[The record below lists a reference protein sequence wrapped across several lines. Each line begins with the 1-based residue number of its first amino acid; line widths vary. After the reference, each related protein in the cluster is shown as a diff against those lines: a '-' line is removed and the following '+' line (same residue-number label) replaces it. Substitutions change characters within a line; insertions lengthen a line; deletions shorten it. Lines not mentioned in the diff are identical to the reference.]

1 MRIKKLSLFVAL
13 LCIVAFVGCNGD
25 KPENKPTPAPQNEDF
40 TFANVAKNNSK
51 ISVDILPN
59 DNDMEYVVMFAE
71 QRYFTSNNIDTQEEI
86 LADDLNYILGLAEQY
101 GVSVRELL
109 EGLKWLVKGDK
120 IGYQVENLYP
130 DTEYVVYC
138 YGVEFRADTYDV
150 TTDVNYTVITTTAP
164 ALINAEFSVESKVE
178 GNVVSLTV
186 TPNDYNG
193 FYYGY
198 IVPESD
204 KYFIA
209 EGEKVTE
216 EHIDHYRNRAYKE
229 FSSYVNDQGIIASQF
244 CYRGTVTIEERLK
257 PNANYQFVL
266 FAVNKDRVPLL
277 CSEPL
282 VYNFSTED
290 INKSDLVITL
300 DVTDITPYTAQLTVT
315 TSNDTE
321 SYACV
326 FLARSQVP
334 AMEDEYEL
342 MNFIINNFDPAI
354 FKGGWSEQLLPL
366 MPETEYSVLAFGI
379 ENNLPTTSIFRCD
392 FTSATA
398 KEGNIK
404 IESIDILK
412 LFDTYQIAAIDPSYS
427 YLVDQC
433 QCIAVV
439 EMKTSAPTDNAY
451 FWWYEDWMLVEYS
464 EEAFLEDLLM
474 YPPTGTLQL
483 MDMYYDVPS
492 LFAGIAEDEEGNMS
506 PIYYGEV
513 FTLSEEMCDPAEEFF
528 QYIGGRAS
536 SVIPFAR

>member
-1 MRIKKLSLFVAL
+1 MRIKQLSLFVAL
-13 LCIVAFVGCNGD
+13 LCVCAFVGCNEE
-25 KPENKPTPAPQNEDF
+25 KPENRPTPTPQNSDF
-40 TFANVAKNNSK
+40 TFANIAMNNSK

-59 DNDMEYVVMFAE
+59 DKDMEYVVMFAE
-71 QRYFTSNNIDTQEEI
+71 QRYFTSNNIDTEEEI

-138 YGVEFRADTYDV
+138 YGVEFRDDTYDV

-164 ALINAEFSVESKVE
+164 ALINAEFSVESNVE
-178 GNVVSLTV
+178 GNSVSLTV
-186 TPNDYNG
+186 TPDGYDG

-209 EGEKVTE
+209 EGEEVTE
-216 EHIDHYRNRAYKE
+216 EHIDHYRNRAFME
-229 FSSYVNDQGIIASQF
+229 FGSYVNDQGTPSSQF
-244 CYRGTVTIEERLK
+244 CYKGVTTIEKRLN
-257 PNANYQFVL
+257 PNANYQLVL
-266 FAVNKDRVPLL
+266 FAVNRDRVPLL
-277 CSEPL
+277 CSVPS
-282 VYNFSTED
+282 VYNFATAD
-290 INKSDLVITL
+290 ISKSDLVITL

-326 FLARSQVP
+326 LLARSQVP
-334 AMEDEYEL
+334 EMENEYEL
-342 MNFIINNFDPAI
+342 MNFILTNFDPAI

-366 MPETEYSVLAFGI
+366 MPDTEYSVLAFGV
-379 ENNLPTTSIFRCD
+379 ENNLPTTSIVRND

-404 IESIDILK
+404 IESIDIVK
-412 LFDTYQIAAIDPSYS
+412 LFDTYQIAAVDPSYS

-439 EMKTSAPTDNAY
+439 EMKTSAPTDSAY
-451 FWWYEDWMLVEYS
+451 FWWYENWMLVEYS

-492 LFAGIAEDEEGNMS
+492 FFAGIAEDEEGNMS

-536 SVIPFAR
+536 SVAPFAR

>member
-1 MRIKKLSLFVAL
+1 MRIKKLFLFVAL
-13 LCIVAFVGCNGD
+13 LCVCAFVGCNEE
-25 KPENKPTPAPQNEDF
+25 KPENRPMPTPQNSDF
-40 TFANVAKNNSK
+40 TFANIAMNNSK

-59 DNDMEYVVMFAE
+59 DKDMEYVVMFAE
-71 QRYFTSNNIDTQEEI
+71 QRYFTSNNIDTEEEI

-138 YGVEFRADTYDV
+138 YGVEFRDDTYDV
-150 TTDVNYTVITTTAP
+150 TTDVNYTIITTTAP
-164 ALINAEFSVESKVE
+164 ALINAEFSVESNVE
-178 GNVVSLTV
+178 GNSVSLTV
-186 TPNDYNG
+186 TPDGYDG

-209 EGEKVTE
+209 EGEEVTE
-216 EHIDHYRNRAYKE
+216 EHIDHYRNRAFME
-229 FSSYVNDQGIIASQF
+229 FGSYVNDQGIPSSQF
-244 CYRGTVTIEERLK
+244 CYKGVTTIEKRLN
-257 PNANYQFVL
+257 PNANYQLVL
-266 FAVNKDRVPLL
+266 FAVNRDRVPLL
-277 CSEPL
+277 CSVPS
-282 VYNFSTED
+282 VYNFATAD
-290 INKSDLVITL
+290 ISKSDLVITL

-326 FLARSQVP
+326 LLARSQVP
-334 AMEDEYEL
+334 EMENEYEL
-342 MNFIINNFDPAI
+342 MNFILTNFDPEI

-366 MPETEYSVLAFGI
+366 MPDTEYSVLAFGI
-379 ENNLPTTSIFRCD
+379 ENNLPTTSIVRND

-412 LFDTYQIAAIDPSYS
+412 LFDTYQIAAVDPSYS

-536 SVIPFAR
+536 SVVPFAR

>member
-1 MRIKKLSLFVAL
+1 MRIKQLFLFVAL
-13 LCIVAFVGCNGD
+13 LCVCAFVGCNGE
-25 KPENKPTPAPQNEDF
+25 KPENRPMPTPQNSDF
-40 TFANVAKNNSK
+40 TFANVAMNNSK

-59 DNDMEYVVMFAE
+59 DKDMEYVVMFAE
-71 QRYFTSNNIDTQEEI
+71 QRYFTSNNIDTEEEI

-138 YGVEFRADTYDV
+138 YGVEFRDDTYDV
-150 TTDVNYTVITTTAP
+150 TTDINYTVITTTAP
-164 ALINAEFSVESKVE
+164 ALINAEFSVESNVE
-178 GNVVSLTV
+178 GNSVSLTV
-186 TPNDYNG
+186 TPDGYDG

-209 EGEKVTE
+209 EGEEVTE
-216 EHIDHYRNRAYKE
+216 EHIDHYRNRAFME
-229 FSSYVNDQGIIASQF
+229 FGSYVNDQGIPSSQF
-244 CYRGTVTIEERLK
+244 CYKGVTTIEKRLN
-257 PNANYQFVL
+257 PNANYQLVL
-266 FAVNKDRVPLL
+266 FAVNRDRVPLL
-277 CSEPL
+277 CSVPS
-282 VYNFSTED
+282 VYNFATAD
-290 INKSDLVITL
+290 ISKSDLVITL

-326 FLARSQVP
+326 LLARSQVP
-334 AMEDEYEL
+334 EMENEYEL
-342 MNFIINNFDPAI
+342 MSFILTNFDPAI

-366 MPETEYSVLAFGI
+366 MPDTEYTVLAFGI
-379 ENNLPTTSIFRCD
+379 ENNLPTTSIVRND

-404 IESIDILK
+404 IESIDIVK
-412 LFDTYQIAAIDPSYS
+412 LFDTYQIAAVDPSYS

-439 EMKTSAPTDNAY
+439 EMKTSAPTDSAY

-492 LFAGIAEDEEGNMS
+492 FFAGIAEDEEGNMS

-528 QYIGGRAS
+528 QYIEGRAS
-536 SVIPFAR
+536 SVVPFAR

>member
-1 MRIKKLSLFVAL
+1 MRIKKLFLFVAL
-13 LCIVAFVGCNGD
+13 LCTFAFVGCNEE
-25 KPENKPTPAPQNEDF
+25 KPENRPMPTPQNSDF
-40 TFANVAKNNSK
+40 TFANIAMNNSK

-59 DNDMEYVVMFAE
+59 DKDMEYVVMFAE
-71 QRYFTSNNIDTQEEI
+71 QRYFTSNNIDTEEEI

-138 YGVEFRADTYDV
+138 YGVEFRDDTYDV
-150 TTDVNYTVITTTAP
+150 TTDINYTVITTTAP
-164 ALINAEFSVESKVE
+164 ALISAEFSVESNVE
-178 GNVVSLTV
+178 GNSVSLTV
-186 TPNDYNG
+186 TPDGYDG

-209 EGEKVTE
+209 EGEEVTE
-216 EHIDHYRNRAYKE
+216 EHIDHYRNRAFME
-229 FSSYVNDQGIIASQF
+229 FGSYVNDQGIPSSQF
-244 CYRGTVTIEERLK
+244 CYKGVTTIEKRLN
-257 PNANYQFVL
+257 PNANYQLVL
-266 FAVNKDRVPLL
+266 FAVNRDRVPLL
-277 CSEPL
+277 CSVPS
-282 VYNFSTED
+282 VYNFATAD
-290 INKSDLVITL
+290 ISKSDLVITL

-326 FLARSQVP
+326 LLARSQVP
-334 AMEDEYEL
+334 EMENEYEL
-342 MNFIINNFDPAI
+342 MNFILTNFDPEI

-366 MPETEYSVLAFGI
+366 MPDTEYTVLAFGI
-379 ENNLPTTSIFRCD
+379 ENNLPTTSIVRND

-412 LFDTYQIAAIDPSYS
+412 LFDTYQIAAVDPSYS

-513 FTLSEEMCDPAEEFF
+513 FTLSEDQCDPAEEFF
-528 QYIGGRAS
+528 QYIEGRAS
-536 SVIPFAR
+536 SVVPFAR

>member
-13 LCIVAFVGCNGD
+13 LCTFAFVGCNEE
-25 KPENKPTPAPQNEDF
+25 KPENRPMPTPQNSDF
-40 TFANVAKNNSK
+40 TFANVAMNNSK

-59 DNDMEYVVMFAE
+59 DKDMEYVVMFAE
-71 QRYFTSNNIDTQEEI
+71 QRYFTSNNIDTEEEI

-150 TTDVNYTVITTTAP
+150 TTDINYTVITTTAP

-209 EGEKVTE
+209 EGEEVTE
-216 EHIDHYRNRAYKE
+216 EHIDHYRNRAFME
-229 FSSYVNDQGIIASQF
+229 FGSYVNDQGIPSSQF
-244 CYRGTVTIEERLK
+244 CYKGVTTIEKRLN
-257 PNANYQFVL
+257 PNANYQLVL
-266 FAVNKDRVPLL
+266 FAVNRDRVPLL
-277 CSEPL
+277 CSVPS

-290 INKSDLVITL
+290 ISKSDLVITL

-326 FLARSQVP
+326 LLARSQVP
-334 AMEDEYEL
+334 EMENEYEL
-342 MNFIINNFDPAI
+342 MNFILTNFDPEI

-366 MPETEYSVLAFGI
+366 MPDTEYSVLAFGI
-379 ENNLPTTSIFRCD
+379 ENNLPTTSIVRND

-412 LFDTYQIAAIDPSYS
+412 LFDTYQIAAVDPSYS

-536 SVIPFAR
+536 SVVPFAR

>member
-1 MRIKKLSLFVAL
+1 MRIKQLSLFVAL
-13 LCIVAFVGCNGD
+13 LCVCAFVGCNGD
-25 KPENKPTPAPQNEDF
+25 KPENRPMPTPQNSDF
-40 TFANVAKNNSK
+40 TFANVAMNNSK

-59 DNDMEYVVMFAE
+59 DKNMEYVVMFAE
-71 QRYFTSNNIDTQEEI
+71 QRYFTSNNIDTEEEI

-120 IGYQVENLYP
+120 IGYQVENLCP

-150 TTDVNYTVITTTAP
+150 TTDVNYTIITTTAP

-209 EGEKVTE
+209 EGEELTE
-216 EHIDHYRNRAYKE
+216 EHIDHYRNRAFME
-229 FSSYVNDQGIIASQF
+229 FGSYVNDQGIPSSQF
-244 CYRGTVTIEERLK
+244 CYKGVTTIEKRLN
-257 PNANYQFVL
+257 PNANYQLVL
-266 FAVNKDRVPLL
+266 FAVNRDRVPLL
-277 CSEPL
+277 CSVPS
-282 VYNFSTED
+282 VYNFATAD
-290 INKSDLVITL
+290 ISKSDLVITL

-334 AMEDEYEL
+334 AMENEYEL

-366 MPETEYSVLAFGI
+366 MPETEYTVLAFGI
-379 ENNLPTTSIFRCD
+379 ENNLPTTSIVRND

-404 IESIDILK
+404 IESIDIVK
-412 LFDTYQIAAIDPSYS
+412 LFDTYQIAAVDPSYS

-483 MDMYYDVPS
+483 MDMYYDAPS

-506 PIYYGEV
+506 PIYYSEV

-528 QYIGGRAS
+528 QYR
-536 SVIPFAR
+536 VEPRQ

>member
-1 MRIKKLSLFVAL
+1 MRIKQLSLFVAL
-13 LCIVAFVGCNGD
+13 LCTFVFAGCNEE
-25 KPENKPTPAPQNEDF
+25 KPENRPMPTPQNSDF
-40 TFANVAKNNSK
+40 TFANVAMNNSK

-59 DNDMEYVVMFAE
+59 DKDMEYVVMFAE
-71 QRYFTSNNIDTQEEI
+71 QRYFTSNNIDTEEEI

-138 YGVEFRADTYDV
+138 YGVEFRDDTYDV
-150 TTDVNYTVITTTAP
+150 TTDINYTVITTTAP
-164 ALINAEFSVESKVE
+164 ALINAEFSVESNVE
-178 GNVVSLTV
+178 GNSVSLTV
-186 TPNDYNG
+186 TPDGYDG

-209 EGEKVTE
+209 EGEEVTE
-216 EHIDHYRNRAYKE
+216 EHIDHYRNRAFME
-229 FSSYVNDQGIIASQF
+229 FGSYVNDQGIPSSQF
-244 CYRGTVTIEERLK
+244 CYKGVTTIEKRLN
-257 PNANYQFVL
+257 PNANYQLVL
-266 FAVNKDRVPLL
+266 FAVNRDRVPLL
-277 CSEPL
+277 CSVPS
-282 VYNFSTED
+282 VYNFATAD
-290 INKSDLVITL
+290 ISKSDLVITL

-326 FLARSQVP
+326 LLARSQVP
-334 AMEDEYEL
+334 EMENEYEL
-342 MNFIINNFDPAI
+342 MNFILTNFDPEI

-366 MPETEYSVLAFGI
+366 MPDTEYSVLAFGI
-379 ENNLPTTSIFRCD
+379 ENNLPTTSIVRND

-412 LFDTYQIAAIDPSYS
+412 LFDTYQIAAVDSSYS

-439 EMKTSAPTDNAY
+439 EMKTSAPTDSAY

-492 LFAGIAEDEEGNMS
+492 FFAGIAEDEEGNMS
-506 PIYYGEV
+506 PIYYGEL
-513 FTLSEEMCDPAEEFF
+513 FTLSEDQCDPAEEFF
-528 QYIGGRAS
+528 QYIGVGVS
-536 SVIPFAR
+536 LVVPFAR

>member
-1 MRIKKLSLFVAL
+1 MRIKQLFLFVAL
-13 LCIVAFVGCNGD
+13 LCVCAFVGCNGE
-25 KPENKPTPAPQNEDF
+25 KPENRPMPTPQNSDF
-40 TFANVAKNNSK
+40 TFANVAMNNSK

-59 DNDMEYVVMFAE
+59 DKDMEYVVMFAE

-138 YGVEFRADTYDV
+138 YGVEFRDDTYDV

-164 ALINAEFSVESKVE
+164 ALINAEFSVESNVE
-178 GNVVSLTV
+178 GNSVSLTV
-186 TPNDYNG
+186 TPDGYDG

-209 EGEKVTE
+209 EGEEVTE
-216 EHIDHYRNRAYKE
+216 EHIDHYRNRAFME
-229 FSSYVNDQGIIASQF
+229 FGSYVNDQGIPSSQF
-244 CYRGTVTIEERLK
+244 CYKGVTTIEKRLN
-257 PNANYQFVL
+257 PNANYQLVL
-266 FAVNKDRVPLL
+266 FAVNRDRVPLL
-277 CSEPL
+277 CSVPS
-282 VYNFSTED
+282 VYNFATAD
-290 INKSDLVITL
+290 ISKSDLVITL

-326 FLARSQVP
+326 LLARSQVP
-334 AMEDEYEL
+334 AMENEYEL
-342 MNFIINNFDPAI
+342 MNFILTNFDPAI

-366 MPETEYSVLAFGI
+366 MPDTEYTVLAFGV
-379 ENNLPTTSIFRCD
+379 ENNLPTTSIVRND

-404 IESIDILK
+404 IESIDIVK
-412 LFDTYQIAAIDPSYS
+412 LFDTYQIAAVDPSYS

-439 EMKTSAPTDNAY
+439 EMKTSAPTDSAY
-451 FWWYEDWMLVEYS
+451 FWWYENWMLVEYS

-492 LFAGIAEDEEGNMS
+492 FFAGIAEDEEGNMS

-528 QYIGGRAS
+528 QYIVGGVS
-536 SVIPFAR
+536 SVAPFAR

>member
-1 MRIKKLSLFVAL
+1 MRIKKLFLFVAL
-13 LCIVAFVGCNGD
+13 LCTFAFVGCNEE
-25 KPENKPTPAPQNEDF
+25 KPENRPMPTPQNSDF
-40 TFANVAKNNSK
+40 TFANVAMNNSK

-59 DNDMEYVVMFAE
+59 DKDMEYVVMFAE
-71 QRYFTSNNIDTQEEI
+71 QRYFTSNNIDTEEEI
-86 LADDLNYILGLAEQY
+86 LADDLNYILDLAEQY

-150 TTDVNYTVITTTAP
+150 TTDVNYTIITTTAP

-209 EGEKVTE
+209 EGEELTE
-216 EHIDHYRNRAYKE
+216 EHIDHYRNRAFME
-229 FSSYVNDQGIIASQF
+229 FGSYVNDQGIPSSQF
-244 CYRGTVTIEERLK
+244 CYKGVTTIEKRLN
-257 PNANYQFVL
+257 PNANYQLVL
-266 FAVNKDRVPLL
+266 FAVNRDRVPLL
-277 CSEPL
+277 CSVPS
-282 VYNFSTED
+282 VYNFATAD
-290 INKSDLVITL
+290 ISKSDLVITL

-326 FLARSQVP
+326 LLARSQVP
-334 AMEDEYEL
+334 EMENEYEL
-342 MNFIINNFDPAI
+342 MNFILTNFDPEI

-366 MPETEYSVLAFGI
+366 MPDTEYSVLAFGI
-379 ENNLPTTSIFRCD
+379 ENNLPTTSIVRND

-404 IESIDILK
+404 IESIDIVK
-412 LFDTYQIAAIDPSYS
+412 LFDTYQIAAVDPSYS

-492 LFAGIAEDEEGNMS
+492 FFAGIAEDEEGNMS

-536 SVIPFAR
+536 SVVPFAR

>member
-13 LCIVAFVGCNGD
+13 LCTFVFAGCNEE
-25 KPENKPTPAPQNEDF
+25 KPENRPMPTPQNSDF
-40 TFANVAKNNSK
+40 TFANIAMNNSK

-59 DNDMEYVVMFAE
+59 DKDMEYVVMFAE
-71 QRYFTSNNIDTQEEI
+71 QRYFTSNNIDTEEEI

-138 YGVEFRADTYDV
+138 YGVEFRDDTYDV

-164 ALINAEFSVESKVE
+164 ALINAEFSVESNVE
-178 GNVVSLTV
+178 GNSVSLTV
-186 TPNDYNG
+186 TPDGYDG

-198 IVPESD
+198 IVPERD

-209 EGEKVTE
+209 EGEEVTE
-216 EHIDHYRNRAYKE
+216 EHIDHYRNRAFME
-229 FSSYVNDQGIIASQF
+229 FGSYVNDQGIPSSQF
-244 CYRGTVTIEERLK
+244 CYKGVTTIEKRLN
-257 PNANYQFVL
+257 PNANYQLVL
-266 FAVNKDRVPLL
+266 FAVNRDRVPLL
-277 CSEPL
+277 CSVPS
-282 VYNFSTED
+282 VYNFATAD
-290 INKSDLVITL
+290 ISKSDLVITL

-326 FLARSQVP
+326 LLARSQVP
-334 AMEDEYEL
+334 EMENEYEL
-342 MNFIINNFDPAI
+342 MNFILTNFDPEI

-366 MPETEYSVLAFGI
+366 MPDTEYSVLAFGI
-379 ENNLPTTSIFRCD
+379 ENNLPTTSIVRND

-412 LFDTYQIAAIDPSYS
+412 LFDTYQIAAVDPSYS

-439 EMKTSAPTDNAY
+439 EMKTSAPTDSAY

-492 LFAGIAEDEEGNMS
+492 FFAGIAEDEEGNMS

-513 FTLSEEMCDPAEEFF
+513 FTLSEDQCDPAEEFF

-536 SVIPFAR
+536 SVVPFAR

>member
-1 MRIKKLSLFVAL
+1 MRIKQLFLFVAL
-13 LCIVAFVGCNGD
+13 LCTFAFVGCNEE
-25 KPENKPTPAPQNEDF
+25 KPENRPMPTPQNSDF
-40 TFANVAKNNSK
+40 AFANVAMNNSK

-59 DNDMEYVVMFAE
+59 DKDMEYVVMFAE
-71 QRYFTSNNIDTQEEI
+71 QRYFTTNKIDTEEEV
-86 LADDLNYILGLAEQY
+86 LADDLNYILDLAEQY

-164 ALINAEFSVESKVE
+164 ALINAEFSVESNVE

-186 TPNDYNG
+186 TPDGYDG

-209 EGEKVTE
+209 EGEEVTE
-216 EHIDHYRNRAYKE
+216 EHIDHYRNRAFME
-229 FSSYVNDQGIIASQF
+229 FGSYVNDQGIPSSQF
-244 CYRGTVTIEERLK
+244 CYKGVTTIEKRLN
-257 PNANYQFVL
+257 PNANYQLVL
-266 FAVNKDRVPLL
+266 FAVNRDRVPLL
-277 CSEPL
+277 CSVPS
-282 VYNFSTED
+282 VYNFATAD
-290 INKSDLVITL
+290 ISKSDLVITL

-326 FLARSQVP
+326 LLARSQVP
-334 AMEDEYEL
+334 EMENEYEL
-342 MNFIINNFDPAI
+342 MNFILTNFDPEI

-366 MPETEYSVLAFGI
+366 MPDTEYTVLAFGI
-379 ENNLPTTSIFRCD
+379 ENNLPTTSIVRND

-404 IESIDILK
+404 IESIDIVK
-412 LFDTYQIAAIDPSYS
+412 LFDTYQIAAVDPSYS

-513 FTLSEEMCDPAEEFF
+513 FTLSEDQCDPAEEFF

-536 SVIPFAR
+536 SVVPFAR

>member
-13 LCIVAFVGCNGD
+13 LCTFAFVGCNEE
-25 KPENKPTPAPQNEDF
+25 KPENRPMPTPQNSDF
-40 TFANVAKNNSK
+40 TFANVAMNNSK

-59 DNDMEYVVMFAE
+59 DKDMEYVVMFAE
-71 QRYFTSNNIDTQEEI
+71 QRYFTSNNIDTEEEI
-86 LADDLNYILGLAEQY
+86 LADDLNYILDLAEQY

-164 ALINAEFSVESKVE
+164 ALINAEFSVESNVE
-178 GNVVSLTV
+178 GNSVSLTV
-186 TPNDYNG
+186 TPDGYDG

-209 EGEKVTE
+209 EGEELTE
-216 EHIDHYRNRAYKE
+216 EHIDHYRNRAFME
-229 FSSYVNDQGIIASQF
+229 FGSYVNDQGIPSSQF
-244 CYRGTVTIEERLK
+244 CYKGVTTIEKRLN
-257 PNANYQFVL
+257 PNANYQLVL
-266 FAVNKDRVPLL
+266 FAVNRDRVPLL
-277 CSEPL
+277 CSVPS
-282 VYNFSTED
+282 VYNFATAD
-290 INKSDLVITL
+290 ISKSDLVITL

-326 FLARSQVP
+326 LLARSQVP
-334 AMEDEYEL
+334 EMENEYEL
-342 MNFIINNFDPAI
+342 MNFILTNFDPEI

-366 MPETEYSVLAFGI
+366 MPDTEYTVLAFGI
-379 ENNLPTTSIFRCD
+379 ENNLPTTSIVRND

-412 LFDTYQIAAIDPSYS
+412 LFDTYQIAAVDPSYS

-513 FTLSEEMCDPAEEFF
+513 FTLSEDQCDPAEEFF
-528 QYIGGRAS
+528 QYIEGRAS
-536 SVIPFAR
+536 SVVPFAR

>member
-1 MRIKKLSLFVAL
+1 MRIKQLFLFVAL
-13 LCIVAFVGCNGD
+13 LCVCAFVGCNEE
-25 KPENKPTPAPQNEDF
+25 KPENRPTPTPQNSDF
-40 TFANVAKNNSK
+40 TFANIAMNNSK

-59 DNDMEYVVMFAE
+59 DKDMEYVVMFAE
-71 QRYFTSNNIDTQEEI
+71 QRYFTSNNIDTEEEI

-138 YGVEFRADTYDV
+138 YGVEFRDDTYDV
-150 TTDVNYTVITTTAP
+150 TTDINYTVITTTAP
-164 ALINAEFSVESKVE
+164 ALINAEFSVESNVE
-178 GNVVSLTV
+178 GNSVSLTV
-186 TPNDYNG
+186 TPDGYDG

-209 EGEKVTE
+209 EGEEVTE
-216 EHIDHYRNRAYKE
+216 EHIDHYRNRAFME
-229 FSSYVNDQGIIASQF
+229 FGSYVNDQGIPSSQF
-244 CYRGTVTIEERLK
+244 CYKGVTTIEKRLN
-257 PNANYQFVL
+257 PNANYQLVL
-266 FAVNKDRVPLL
+266 FAVNRDRVPLL
-277 CSEPL
+277 CSVPS
-282 VYNFSTED
+282 VYNFATAD
-290 INKSDLVITL
+290 ISKSDLVITL

-326 FLARSQVP
+326 LLARSQVP
-334 AMEDEYEL
+334 AMENEYEL
-342 MNFIINNFDPAI
+342 MNFILTNFDPAI

-366 MPETEYSVLAFGI
+366 MPDTEYSVLAFGV
-379 ENNLPTTSIFRCD
+379 ENNLPTTSIVRND

-404 IESIDILK
+404 IESIDIVK
-412 LFDTYQIAAIDPSYS
+412 LFDTYQIAAVDPSYS

-439 EMKTSAPTDNAY
+439 EMKTSAPVDNAY

-528 QYIGGRAS
+528 QYIVGGVS
-536 SVIPFAR
+536 SVAPFAR

>member
-1 MRIKKLSLFVAL
+1 MRIKQLFLFVAL
-13 LCIVAFVGCNGD
+13 LCVCAFVGCNEE
-25 KPENKPTPAPQNEDF
+25 KPENRPTPTPQNSDF
-40 TFANVAKNNSK
+40 TFANIAMNNSK

-59 DNDMEYVVMFAE
+59 DKDMEYVVMFAE
-71 QRYFTSNNIDTQEEI
+71 QRYFTSNNIDTEEEI

-138 YGVEFRADTYDV
+138 YGVEFRDDTYDV
-150 TTDVNYTVITTTAP
+150 TTDINYTVITTTAP
-164 ALINAEFSVESKVE
+164 ALINAEFSVESNVE
-178 GNVVSLTV
+178 GNSVSLTV
-186 TPNDYNG
+186 TPDGYDG

-209 EGEKVTE
+209 EGEEVTE
-216 EHIDHYRNRAYKE
+216 EHIDHYRNRAFME
-229 FSSYVNDQGIIASQF
+229 FGSYVNDQGIPSSQF
-244 CYRGTVTIEERLK
+244 CYKGVTTIEKRLN
-257 PNANYQFVL
+257 PNANYQLVL
-266 FAVNKDRVPLL
+266 FAVNRDRVPLL
-277 CSEPL
+277 CSVPS
-282 VYNFSTED
+282 VYNFATAD
-290 INKSDLVITL
+290 ISKSDLVITL

-326 FLARSQVP
+326 LLARSQVP
-334 AMEDEYEL
+334 EMENEYEL
-342 MNFIINNFDPAI
+342 MNFILTNFDPAI

-366 MPETEYSVLAFGI
+366 MPDTEYSVLAFGV
-379 ENNLPTTSIFRCD
+379 ENNLPTTSIVRND

-404 IESIDILK
+404 IESIDIVK
-412 LFDTYQIAAIDPSYS
+412 LFDTYQIAAVDPSYS

-439 EMKTSAPTDNAY
+439 EMKTSAPVDNAY

-492 LFAGIAEDEEGNMS
+492 FFAGIAEDEEGNMS

-536 SVIPFAR
+536 SVAPFAR

>member
-13 LCIVAFVGCNGD
+13 LCTFAFVGCNEE
-25 KPENKPTPAPQNEDF
+25 KPENRPMPTPQNSDF
-40 TFANVAKNNSK
+40 TFANVAMNNSK

-59 DNDMEYVVMFAE
+59 DKDMEYVVMFAE
-71 QRYFTSNNIDTQEEI
+71 QRYFTSNNIDTEEEI

-150 TTDVNYTVITTTAP
+150 TTDINYTVITTTAP

-209 EGEKVTE
+209 EGEEVTE
-216 EHIDHYRNRAYKE
+216 EHIDHYRNRAFME
-229 FSSYVNDQGIIASQF
+229 FGSYVNDQGIPSSQF
-244 CYRGTVTIEERLK
+244 CYKGVTTIEKRLN
-257 PNANYQFVL
+257 PNANYQLVL
-266 FAVNKDRVPLL
+266 FAVNRDRVPVL
-277 CSEPL
+277 CSVPS

-290 INKSDLVITL
+290 ISKSDLVITL

-326 FLARSQVP
+326 LLARSQVP
-334 AMEDEYEL
+334 EMENEYEL
-342 MNFIINNFDPAI
+342 MNFILTNFDPEI

-366 MPETEYSVLAFGI
+366 MPDTEYSVLAFGI
-379 ENNLPTTSIFRCD
+379 ENNLPTTSIVRND

-412 LFDTYQIAAIDPSYS
+412 LFDTYQIAAVDPSYS

-536 SVIPFAR
+536 SVVPFAR

>member
-1 MRIKKLSLFVAL
+1 MRIKQLFLFVAL
-13 LCIVAFVGCNGD
+13 LCVCAFVGCNGD
-25 KPENKPTPAPQNEDF
+25 KPENRPTPTPQNSDF
-40 TFANVAKNNSK
+40 TFANVAMNNSK

-59 DNDMEYVVMFAE
+59 DKDMEYVVMFAE
-71 QRYFTSNNIDTQEEI
+71 QRYFTSNNIDTEEEI
-86 LADDLNYILGLAEQY
+86 LADDLNYILDLAEQY

-120 IGYQVENLYP
+120 IGYQVENLCP

-150 TTDVNYTVITTTAP
+150 TTDVNYTIITTTAP

-209 EGEKVTE
+209 EGEELTE
-216 EHIDHYRNRAYKE
+216 EHIDHYRNRAFME
-229 FSSYVNDQGIIASQF
+229 FGSYVNDQGIPSSQF
-244 CYRGTVTIEERLK
+244 CYKGVTTIEKRLN
-257 PNANYQFVL
+257 PNANYQLVL
-266 FAVNKDRVPLL
+266 FAVNRDRVPLL
-277 CSEPL
+277 CSVPS
-282 VYNFSTED
+282 VYNFATAD
-290 INKSDLVITL
+290 ISKSDLVITL

-334 AMEDEYEL
+334 AMENEYEL

-366 MPETEYSVLAFGI
+366 MPDTEYSVLAFGI
-379 ENNLPTTSIFRCD
+379 ENNLPTTSVFRCD

-404 IESIDILK
+404 IESIDIVK
-412 LFDTYQIAAIDPSYS
+412 LFDTCQIAAIDPSYS

-536 SVIPFAR
+536 SVVPFAR